1 MTPAPLKRILIV
13 GGGTAGW
20 MAAAALVHVTRGT
33 VSVEL
38 VESDAIGTVGV
49 GEATIP
55 PIVLFNQLLGI
66 DEDEFIRETGATY
79 KLGIQF
85 NDWLRKGEGYFH
97 PFGVYGTRIDAASFH
112 QYWLRLNK
120 AGLDDDLGA
129 YSVTTMAARMGRFTR
144 PLRDP
149 RSIASQMTYAFHFD
163 AGLYARFLR
172 RRAEAQGVVRHE
184 GRIADVV
191 LREGDGFIQS
201 VRLDDGRE
209 LSADFFID
217 CSGFRALL
225 IEGALKT
232 GYDDWSHW
240 LPADRAV
247 ALPCERS
254 GPLKPYTQSTA
265 LDAGWCWRIPLQ
277 QRSGVGYVFCDRY
290 VSDDEALA
298 NLLAQAE
305 GDPIVDPWIIPFK
318 TGMRERLWE
327 KNVLSLGLA
336 GGFIEPLESTAL
348 HLIYRGMDFFMRF
361 LPDADCDPALIAEY
375 NRRMTQD
382 YEEIRDFVIMHY
394 ATTQRDDNDFW
405 RLCRTMEMPESL
417 KSKIELFMVN
427 GTVREGVDLMFR
439 SVSWQ
444 SVLEG
449 MGVHPKAY
457 HPLIDR
463 IPFEGMPA
471 YLDQAATVIR
481 RAVEGLPTHADFL
494 KDHCTAPSPDWAAPV

>member
-20 MAAAALVHVTRGT
+20 MAAAALIHVTRGT

-79 KLGIQF
+79 KLGIEF

-184 GRIADVV
+184 GCIADVI
-191 LREGDGFIQS
+191 LRDGDSFIQS

-209 LSADFFID
+209 LAADFFID

-232 GYDDWSHW
+232 GYDDWTHW

-277 QRSGVGYVFCDRY
+277 HRTGNGYVYCSPFL
-290 VSDDEALA
+290 SDDEAQSTLRRRLDGDVLA
-298 NLLAQAE
+298 EPNSLRFTTGRRRKAWNKNCLA
-305 GDPIVDPWIIPFK
+305 
-318 TGMRERLWE
+318 
-327 KNVLSLGLA
+327 LGLA
-336 GGFIEPLESTAL
+336 SGFLEPLESTSIHLVQSGISKLLL
-348 HLIYRGMDFFMRF
+348 HF
-361 LPDADCDPALIAEY
+361 PDTGFAQADIDSY
-375 NRRMTQD
+375 NRLMQVEVER
-382 YEEIRDFVIMHY
+382 IRDFIILHY
-394 ATTQRDDNDFW
+394 KATARDDSPLW
-405 RLCRTMEMPESL
+405 RQVGAMDVPDTL
-417 KSKIELFMVN
+417 KQKIDQFRSRGRVFRYDDELFQEANWIAVML
-427 GTVREGVDLMFR
+427 GQGIIPERYDPITETIPLDHVRQRLHQMKAAIRQGVE
-439 SVSWQ
+439 Q
-444 SVLEG
+444 
-449 MGVHPKAY
+449 
-457 HPLIDR
+457 
-463 IPFEGMPA
+463 MPA
-471 YLDQAATVIR
+471 HEAFLAD
-481 RAVEGLPTHADFL
+481 RAGP
-494 KDHCTAPSPDWAAPV
+494 

>member
-1 MTPAPLKRILIV
+1 MTPAPLQRILIV

-20 MAAAALVHVTRGT
+20 MAAAALIHVTRGT

-66 DEDEFIRETGATY
+66 DEDEFIRETGATF

-85 NDWLRKGEGYFH
+85 NDWLRKGESYFH
-97 PFGVYGTRIDAASFH
+97 PFGVYGTRIDAAAFH

-191 LREGDGFIQS
+191 LRDGDGFIQA

-209 LSADFFID
+209 LAADFFID

-232 GYDDWSHW
+232 GYDEWTHW

-277 QRSGVGYVFCDRY
+277 HRTGNGYVYCSPFL
-290 VSDDEALA
+290 SDDEAQSTLRRRLDGDALA
-298 NLLAQAE
+298 EPNFLRFTTGRRRKAWNKNCLA
-305 GDPIVDPWIIPFK
+305 
-318 TGMRERLWE
+318 
-327 KNVLSLGLA
+327 LGLA
-336 GGFIEPLESTAL
+336 SGFLEPLESTSIHLVQSGISKLLL
-348 HLIYRGMDFFMRF
+348 HF
-361 LPDADCDPALIAEY
+361 PDTGFAQADIDSY
-375 NRRMTQD
+375 NRLMQVEVER
-382 YEEIRDFVIMHY
+382 IRDFIILHY
-394 ATTQRDDNDFW
+394 KATARDDSPLW
-405 RLCRTMEMPESL
+405 RQVGAMDVPDTL
-417 KSKIELFMVN
+417 KQKIDQFRSRGRVFRYDDELFQEANWIAVML
-427 GTVREGVDLMFR
+427 GQGIIPERYDPITETIPLDHVRQRLRQMKAAIRQGVE
-439 SVSWQ
+439 Q
-444 SVLEG
+444 
-449 MGVHPKAY
+449 
-457 HPLIDR
+457 
-463 IPFEGMPA
+463 MPA
-471 YLDQAATVIR
+471 HEAFLAE
-481 RAVEGLPTHADFL
+481 RAGP
-494 KDHCTAPSPDWAAPV
+494 